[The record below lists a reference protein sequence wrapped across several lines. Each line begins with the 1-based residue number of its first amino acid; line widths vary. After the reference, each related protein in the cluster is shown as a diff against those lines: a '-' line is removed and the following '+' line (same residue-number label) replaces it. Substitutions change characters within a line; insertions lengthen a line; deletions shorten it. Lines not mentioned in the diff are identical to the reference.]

1 MAGVPDF
8 SRREAAFRLYA
19 EYKNLSKVSKELKI
33 PTQTLNKWKK
43 ELKWEDKLALLRD
56 KLRGQQEILDNAK
69 DNFQVAQDLKE
80 IALLELLE
88 EEVAD
93 VLKTKRITIRSWRD
107 VITTLEF
114 TKKQRRLLQG
124 EPTEIPKGEIDVT
137 FTREEDLDKHIEELQ
152 RLVGDNG
159 STIK

>member
-1 MAGVPDF
+1 LQW
-8 SRREAAFRLYA
+8 EA
-19 EYKNLSKVSKELKI
+19 
-33 PTQTLNKWKK
+33 
-43 ELKWEDKLALLRD
+43 KLAQLRD

-69 DNFQVAQDLKE
+69 DNFQVSQDLNE
-80 IALLELLE
+80 IKLLQLLE

-93 VLKTKRITIRSWRD
+93 VLNHKKVGITSWRD

-152 RLVGDNG
+152 RVIGDKPKP
-159 STIK
+159 TE